1 MPSMDHHHL
10 RCTHKETEPR
20 RFQISMF
27 TFPEGSPGWIQTQA
41 VWWENLCPSPL
52 SRRLFWLQ
60 QTSAVGHRRGQTGC
74 NYVMGFL
81 KSQTKEL
88 NLKLLTLGSH
98 HQFLRESVL
107 WDWSGGKT
115 SIVLCNSTN
124 SYVESLFSFLIIP
137 ELHESWFFSLFEVR
151 WRSDSKLKSF
161 SSVGV
166 AKSLQ
171 LCPTL
176 CDPMDCSPPGST
188 IRGIL

>member
-1 MPSMDHHHL
+1 ML
-10 RCTHKETEPR
+10 K
-20 RFQISMF
+20 
-27 TFPEGSPGWIQTQA
+27 PESSPGIDLVRGQSKCLPWTITISVVHTRKQSLGDFKYPCSHFQKAARGGFKLKQSDEKTC
-41 VWWENLCPSPL
+41 VLPH
-52 SRRLFWLQ
+52 
-60 QTSAVGHRRGQTGC
+60 SAVGHRRGQTGC

-137 ELHESWFFSLFEVR
+137 ELHES
-151 WRSDSKLKSF
+151 
-161 SSVGV
+161 
-166 AKSLQ
+166 
-171 LCPTL
+171 
-176 CDPMDCSPPGST
+176 
-188 IRGIL
+188 

>member
-60 QTSAVGHRRGQTGC
+60 KTSAVGHRRGQTGC

-124 SYVESLFSFLIIP
+124 SYVESLFSFLIDFCNGAAQTRLMRTNCAHLFP
-137 ELHESWFFSLFEVR
+137 LHSETSCSHVGG
-151 WRSDSKLKSF
+151 LKS
-161 SSVGV
+161 
-166 AKSLQ
+166 AKRAS
-171 LCPTL
+171 
-176 CDPMDCSPPGST
+176 
-188 IRGIL
+188 